1 MVKTNFYKDQVD
13 NSSKEIAKIHKYW
26 ARKPISII
34 DIFIKKYS
42 EPNDYVLDPFCGS
55 GTFGL
60 SSSSLNRQYVGYDLN
75 PISNLICKVALR
87 QDKNIEKLN
96 QEFIKLE
103 KNVKDK
109 ILELYKFKDSYI
121 KYQVNSSSKKKNKV
135 VLTDANFSTKSLKV
149 VFENIPEKKIDLSSI
164 SIPNNI
170 FPEKFYKDRFSYKG
184 YSKVSDFYSSRNLK
198 SLEILFNEIN
208 QFKNPYKN
216 IFLLSFTNT
225 LLHVS
230 KLKSENVRPLSVNNY
245 WLPED
250 HIEENVWWRFE
261 ERYKRQIEG
270 QSFIKNNYKLLTKS
284 KIYLSSGIKLKN
296 SKPNSIDYV
305 ITDPPYGDVIQY
317 SELSFIWNTWLG
329 KDFKNDN
336 ELIINP
342 KQNKNNDY
350 FITEFETFIK
360 KIKSILK
367 KNKYFTL
374 CFHNKNLSIWI
385 ELLKVIYFNG
395 FNLIDISVFNTHGNS
410 YNTNWSKFSPKS
422 DFYLT
427 FQNKKLKKSLK
438 NNISFKDLVKK
449 VKLSKNNISDSYD
462 LLVSEVIKN
471 IFIGNDVTDIE
482 DDFIK
487 KYFS

>member
-1 MVKTNFYKDQVD
+1 MVKTNFYKDIVD
-13 NSSKEIAKIHKYW
+13 NSSKDIAKVHKYW
-26 ARKPISII
+26 ARKPIAII
-34 DIFIKKYS
+34 DIFVEKYS
-42 EPNDYVLDPFCGS
+42 QPKDNVLDPFCGS

-60 SSSSLNRQYVGYDLN
+60 SSSSLNRYYVGYDLN
-75 PISNLICKVALR
+75 PISNLICKVVLN
-87 QDKNIEKLN
+87 QDKNIEKLD
-96 QEFIKLE
+96 QEFKKLE
-103 KNVKDK
+103 NNVKEK
-109 ILELYKFKDSYI
+109 ILKYYKFKDSYV
-121 KYQVNSSSKKKNKV
+121 KYQVNSSSSKKNKV
-135 VLTDANFSTKSLKV
+135 VLTDANFSRKSQKV
-149 VFENIPEKKIDLSSI
+149 ILENIPEKKINLSTI

-184 YSKVSDFYSSRNLK
+184 YNKVSDFYSSRNLK

-208 QFKNPYKN
+208 QFQNPYKN
-216 IFLLSFTNT
+216 IFLLCFTNT

-270 QSFIKNNYKLLTKS
+270 LSFIQNKYNLLTKS
-284 KIYLSSGIKLKN
+284 KIYLSSGIKMKN

-329 KDFKNDN
+329 KEFNNEN

-342 KQNKNNDY
+342 KQNKNNEY
-350 FITEFETFIK
+350 FISEFQTFVK
-360 KIKSILK
+360 NIKSILK

-385 ELLKVIYFNG
+385 ELLKVIYLNG

-410 YNTNWSKFSPKS
+410 YNSNWSKFSPKS

-427 FQNKKLKKSLK
+427 FQNNKLDNSIN
-438 NNISFKDLVKK
+438 NNISFKDLIKK
-449 VKLSKNNISDSYD
+449 VKLSKKNISDTYD

-471 IFIGNDVTDIE
+471 IFIGNDVTEIE